1 MFTIFPW
8 VYVAL
13 TCFKQLPPNLPL
25 MLASKELTQG
35 LRKLLGAEGDVILS
49 EDNTLDI
56 HDKT

>member
-1 MFTIFPW
+1 M
-8 VYVAL
+8 YVAL

-35 LRKLLGAEGDVILS
+35 LRKLLGAEGDAILS

>member
-1 MFTIFPW
+1 M
-8 VYVAL
+8 YVAL
-13 TCFKQLPPNLPL
+13 TCFKKLLPNLPL